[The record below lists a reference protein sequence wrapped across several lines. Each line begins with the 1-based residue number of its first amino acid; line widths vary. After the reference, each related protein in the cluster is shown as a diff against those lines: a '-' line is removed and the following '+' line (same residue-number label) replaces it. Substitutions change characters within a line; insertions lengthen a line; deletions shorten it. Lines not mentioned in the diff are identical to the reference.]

1 MNRLRGAGARKR
13 ILGKGKKAY
22 TGNLEK
28 IIKKVLFRAHRS
40 WEEAGARN
48 VDLESRRV
56 GFVNICLFVCFF
68 LDGEKSH

>member
-22 TGNLEK
+22 TEIWK
-28 IIKKVLFRAHRS
+28 KSVKKVLFRAHRS

-48 VDLESRRV
+48 VDRV
-56 GFVNICLFVCFF
+56 
-68 LDGEKSH
+68 

>member
-22 TGNLEK
+22 TEIWKK

-48 VDLESRRV
+48 VDRV
-56 GFVNICLFVCFF
+56 
-68 LDGEKSH
+68 